1 MKKKYRKV
9 KKIKKRKE
17 KKDENAAN
25 QLINEL
31 IRQLTEKD
39 KQIQMIQE
47 QNKILTESLHFAQE
61 NSKSLTDAIVAAQ
74 ALHAATIQ
82 TTALVD
88 NSAERG
94 AEMVAAYI

>member
-1 MKKKYRKV
+1 M
-9 KKIKKRKE
+9 
-17 KKDENAAN
+17 
-25 QLINEL
+25 INEL

-47 QNKILTESLHFAQE
+47 QNKILTEALHSAQE
-61 NSKSLTDAIVAAQ
+61 NSKSLTDALVAAQ

-88 NSAERG
+88 NSAEP
-94 AEMVAAYI
+94 ELKWWQKIFKKK